1 MMTTGR
7 IVDLTPADNRKSF
20 YGKAHAEIN
29 GDTITLISYN
39 TRVLRIQGGKI
50 TRLWHGWSA
59 TTQRHINAFLATFA
73 DGQSGK
79 AFFESIPFEQ

>member
-1 MMTTGR
+1 MTTGR
-7 IVDLTPADNRKSF
+7 IVDLKPADNRKSF

-39 TRVLRIQGGKI
+39 TRVLRIQGGEI
-50 TRLWHGWSA
+50 VRLWGGWSA

-79 AFFESIPFEQ
+79 AFFDSLPYEQ